1 MAKLPPD
8 ADAQFDL
15 WAANYKTETA
25 SDGTSFGLSAV
36 DVSSAGGVVDA
47 FHTSYLAAADAIE
60 AARGAVAAKD
70 AARAA
75 AQTIILPQ
83 IRRLQAAPNMTNT
96 VRERYRIPTRG
107 TTPAPVP
114 PPTAVPVASVEV
126 PAPLT
131 HKLIIVEGSTPDR
144 VRLPEGVERIEIL
157 GKIGGTAPVTDDE
170 LAVLGST
177 TRARHTLSFSMA
189 DGGKTVYYRFRYVNP
204 RQEKGP
210 YSAMVAATI
219 AA

>member
-8 ADAQFDL
+8 SDAQFDL
-15 WAANYKTETA
+15 WAANYKAESAT
-25 SDGTSFGLSAV
+25 DGTSYGLTGAEV
-36 DVSSAGGVVDA
+36 TSAGALCDQ
-47 FHTSYLAAADAIE
+47 FHTAYLAAQNAIE
-60 AARGAVAAKD
+60 AARAAVAAKD
-70 AARAA
+70 AARSNAEA
-75 AQTIILPQ
+75 TIRPQ

-114 PPTAVPVASVEV
+114 VPTEVPVASVEV

-131 HKLIIVEGSTPDR
+131 HKLIIADGSSPDR
-144 VRLPEGVERIEIL
+144 IRLPEGVERIEIL
-157 GKIGGTAPVTDDE
+157 GKIGGSAPVNDDE
-170 LAVLGST
+170 LSVLGST
-177 TRARHTLSFSMA
+177 TRARHTLSFPMTE
-189 DGGKTVYYRFRYVNP
+189 GGKTVYYRFRYVNP

-210 YSAMVAATI
+210 YSAVVAATI